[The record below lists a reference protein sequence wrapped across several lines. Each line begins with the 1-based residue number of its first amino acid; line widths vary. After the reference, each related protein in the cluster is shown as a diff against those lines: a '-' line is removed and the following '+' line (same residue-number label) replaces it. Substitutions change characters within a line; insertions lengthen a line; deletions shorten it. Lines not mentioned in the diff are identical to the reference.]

1 VRDILP
7 PLVKRPL
14 PLLVAR
20 LFSPFYGAVG
30 LAVSLALNRDVLE
43 TLKLG
48 YSIFAAGVILPVLA
62 ALLGKSTTPGPRGAI
77 AAMICGGAV
86 AAAGRLFPGSTGRA
100 DPVLAGTGVNLLVLL
115 VSILA
120 ARWTKARRPAAA

>member
-1 VRDILP
+1 
-7 PLVKRPL
+7 
-14 PLLVAR
+14 VA
-20 LFSPFYGAVG
+20 
-30 LAVSLALNRDVLE
+30 LALNRDVLE

-48 YSIFAAGVILPVLA
+48 YSIFAAGLILPVLA
-62 ALLGKSTTPGPRGAI
+62 ALLGKSLAPGPRGAI

-120 ARWTKARRPAAA
+120 ARRTRAGRPEAA